1 MSLYYQIIAFYQQ
14 AQSEIIRLERKRLL
28 QMFWI
33 GVGVLFVQNAQSLQT
48 NNPLVSV
55 AAILVSIASLY
66 PMYLWCSGKA
76 LGMPIF
82 PFFALTHL
90 NTNAIP
96 LLSNHPSVI
105 TYSPESQF
113 YAGVT
118 VTIHLAVGTF
128 FWLKEVK
135 SPPPPPLSYRT
146 LIENNGDNFFL
157 LILAGA
163 VLYQVYARGQWFP
176 LSSGVFAIVRGAILG
191 PAILGVFIL
200 SYRQGE
206 GKLTGVKSQIYVVLM
221 VSYFISS
228 AAGLIL
234 RDNVGVFSVAF
245 IAYILGSH
253 RIPLITIGIVIACLS
268 VLHYGKGEMR
278 GKYWFQMGGV
288 SLQPWEYPA
297 WYSEWVGYS
306 LEHFSHAGEEEEG
319 SGESSPSERSSIIQ
333 MLLLAQE
340 KSPEPYP
347 YLMGKTYLILPQMIP
362 PRAIYP
368 NKPRSH
374 EGTYILSIYYGLQSQ
389 QDTYRTTIAWGLLAE
404 SYANFG
410 LMGCAGLGMIL
421 GIAYGKVARWSM
433 NTSILS
439 APSLFSIL
447 IISFAAQSE
456 WSASV
461 YVATL
466 FQSGMMLVGI
476 TFVFMKV
483 LPNREHPVY
492 QLMDY
497 SQYYEVEHE

>member
-1 MSLYYQIIAFYQQ
+1 MSLYHQFIDLYQK
-14 AQSEIIRLERKRLL
+14 AQSQLIRLERRRLL
-28 QMFWI
+28 QTFWI
-33 GVGVLFVQNAQSLQT
+33 GVGVFFIQNIQSLQA
-48 NNPLVSV
+48 NDPLVSL

-76 LGMPIF
+76 LGIPIF

-96 LLSNHPSVI
+96 LLSNHPLVI
-105 TYSPESQF
+105 TYSPDSQF
-113 YAGVT
+113 YAGIT

-128 FWLKEVK
+128 FWLQEVK
-135 SPPPPPLSYRT
+135 SSPPPRLSYRA
-146 LIENNGDNFFL
+146 LVESNGENFFL

-163 VLYQVYARGQWFP
+163 VFYQMYARGQWFP
-176 LSSGVFAIVRGAILG
+176 LSSGLFAVVRAAILG
-191 PAILGVFIL
+191 PAVLAVFIL

-206 GKLTGVKSQIYVVLM
+206 KKLTGVKSQIYVVLM
-221 VSYFISS
+221 IAYFISS

-245 IAYILGSH
+245 IAYILGSR
-253 RIPLITIGIVIACLS
+253 RIPLMTIVIVLVCLS

-278 GKYWFQMGGV
+278 GKYWFQGGGV
-288 SLQPWEYPA
+288 KLQPWEYPA
-297 WYSEWVGYS
+297 WYNEWIGYS
-306 LEHFSHAGEEEEG
+306 LESLSHTEQEEA

-340 KSPEPYP
+340 KSPEQYP
-347 YLMGKTYLILPQMIP
+347 YLMGKTYLILPQMIL
-362 PRAIYP
+362 PRVIYP

-374 EGTYILSIYYGLQSQ
+374 EGTYILSVYYGLQSQ
-389 QDTYRTTIAWGLLAE
+389 EDTYRTTIAWGLLAE

-410 LMGCAGLGMIL
+410 LIGCAGLGMIL
-421 GIAYGKVARWSM
+421 GIAYGKVSRWSM

-461 YVATL
+461 YVASL
-466 FQSGMMLVGI
+466 FQSSMMLVGI
-476 TFVFMKV
+476 SVVFMKV

-492 QLMDY
+492 EFMEY
-497 SQYYEVEHE
+497 SHYYEVEHE

>member
-1 MSLYYQIIAFYQQ
+1 MSLYHQIIAFYQK

-28 QMFWI
+28 QTFWI
-33 GVGVLFVQNAQSLQT
+33 GVGVFFIQNVQSLQA
-48 NNPLVSV
+48 NDPLVSV

-96 LLSNHPSVI
+96 LLSNHPIVI
-105 TYSPESQF
+105 TYFPESQF
-113 YAGVT
+113 YAGIT

-135 SPPPPPLSYRT
+135 YSTPPRLSYRA
-146 LIENNGDNFFL
+146 LVESNGDNFFL
-157 LILAGA
+157 FILAGA
-163 VLYQVYARGQWFP
+163 VLFQMYSRGRWFP
-176 LSSGVFAIVRGAILG
+176 ISGGLFAIIRAATLG
-191 PAILGVFIL
+191 PGILGVFIL

-206 GKLTGVKSQIYVVLM
+206 RQLTGVKSQIYVVLM
-221 VSYFISS
+221 IAYFLSS

-245 IAYILGSH
+245 IAYILGSR
-253 RIPLITIGIVIACLS
+253 RIPLITIVIVIACLS

-278 GKYWFQMGGV
+278 GKYWQTNV
-288 SLQPWEYPA
+288 KLQPWEYPA
-297 WYSEWVGYS
+297 WYSEWIGYS
-306 LEHFSHAGEEEEG
+306 IENLSHAENEEEG
-319 SGESSPSERSSIIQ
+319 SGETSPSERSSIIQ
-333 MLLLAQE
+333 MLLLAQK
-340 KSPEPYP
+340 KSPSELP

-368 NKPRSH
+368 KKPRSH
-374 EGTYILSIYYGLQSQ
+374 EGTYILSVYYGLQSQ
-389 QDTYRTTIAWGLLAE
+389 EDTYRTTIAWGLLAE

-447 IISFAAQSE
+447 IISCAAQSE

-461 YVATL
+461 YVAAL
-466 FQSGMMLVGI
+466 FQSSMMLVGI
-476 TFVFMKV
+476 SLVFMKV

>member
-1 MSLYYQIIAFYQQ
+1 MSFYHQIIALYQK
-14 AQSEIIRLERKRLL
+14 AQSQLIRLERRRLL
-28 QMFWI
+28 QAFWL
-33 GVGVLFVQNAQSLQT
+33 GVGVLFIQNAQSLQT
-48 NNPLVSV
+48 NDPLVSL

-76 LGMPIF
+76 LGMPIY

-96 LLSNHPSVI
+96 LLSNHPLVI
-105 TYSPESQF
+105 TYSSESQF
-113 YAGVT
+113 YAGIT
-118 VTIHLAVGTF
+118 VTLHLAVGTF

-135 SPPPPPLSYRT
+135 SSPPPPLSYRA
-146 LIENNGDNFFL
+146 LVDKNGENFFL

-163 VLYQVYARGQWFP
+163 VFFQMYARGKWFP
-176 LSSGVFAIVRGAILG
+176 LSGGLFALIRGGILG
-191 PAILGVFIL
+191 LSVLAVFIL
-200 SYRQGE
+200 SYRQG
-206 GKLTGVKSQIYVVLM
+206 KKQLTGVKSQIYVVLM
-221 VSYFISS
+221 ISYFISS

-245 IAYILGSH
+245 IAYILGSN
-253 RIPLITIGIVIACLS
+253 RIPLMTIAIVLACLT
-268 VLHYGKGEMR
+268 VLHYGKTEMR
-278 GKYWFQMGGV
+278 SKYWFDQGGFT
-288 SLQPWEYPA
+288 LQPWEYPA
-297 WYSEWVGYS
+297 WYSEWIGYS
-306 LEHFSHAGEEEEG
+306 LENLNHEEEEEG
-319 SGESSPSERSSIIQ
+319 SEESSPSERSSIIQ
-333 MLLLAQE
+333 MLLLAQK
-340 KSPEPYP
+340 KSPEEYP
-347 YLMGKTYLILPQMIP
+347 YLMGKTYLILPQMIL
-362 PRAIYP
+362 PRIIYP

-374 EGTYILSIYYGLQSQ
+374 EGTYILSVYYGLQSQ
-389 QDTYRTTIAWGLLAE
+389 EDTYRTTIAWGLLAE

-421 GIAYGKVARWSM
+421 GMAYGKVARWSM

-461 YVATL
+461 YVASL
-466 FQSGMMLVGI
+466 FQSSMVLVGI

-483 LPNREHPVY
+483 LPNREHPVFE
-492 QLMDY
+492 LMKY